1 MDELISHESTFGSCF
16 MQYHKRAKGIK
27 SFKSINIVTDYVYY
41 FLTSF
46 VIHKRGSA
54 RLKQDQDQHQG
65 DAL

>member
-1 MDELISHESTFGSCF
+1 

-46 VIHKRGSA
+46 VIHKRGPCGES
-54 RLKQDQDQHQG
+54 KDQHQHQG

>member
-1 MDELISHESTFGSCF
+1 LII
-16 MQYHKRAKGIK
+16 AKEQGHLKALKIT
-27 SFKSINIVTDYVYY
+27 NIVTDYVYY

-54 RLKQDQDQHQG
+54 RLKQDQHQHQG